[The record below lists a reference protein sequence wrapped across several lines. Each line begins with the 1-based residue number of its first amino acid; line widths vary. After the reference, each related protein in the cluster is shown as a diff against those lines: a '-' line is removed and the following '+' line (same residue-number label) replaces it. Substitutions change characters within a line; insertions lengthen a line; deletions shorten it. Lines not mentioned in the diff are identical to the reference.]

1 MIQYINKADVV
12 GQANIEITACRIAA
26 KEGIL
31 TEFGRGKLEALEGI
45 VDFLNTLEEKKIDL
59 DKEARHYLL
68 NKHLSPLNEV
78 MHQADL
84 KAEMQY
90 HEDIENAFKA
100 GFKLGLKVNFPIT
113 ANDRGLAEEII
124 INLKRVEKDY
134 RIDLTKEIEWLRNKT
149 QKI

>member
-1 MIQYINKADVV
+1 MEQYINKADVV

-68 NKHLSPLNEV
+68 HKHKSPLIAV
-78 MHQADL
+78 FHQTDL
-84 KAEMQY
+84 HSEMQY

-100 GFKLGLKVNFPIT
+100 GFSLGIET
-113 ANDRGLAEEII
+113 QIEGEE
-124 INLKRVEKDY
+124 
-134 RIDLTKEIEWLRNKT
+134 
-149 QKI
+149 

>member
-84 KAEMQY
+84 KAEIQY
-90 HEDIENAFKA
+90 HKDIENAFKA
-100 GFKLGLKVNFPIT
+100 GFKLGLKTNCPIT